1 MVSMTQA
8 AKELM
13 QNMQD
18 SVLAF
23 SKKKSFS
30 KKEKY
35 EARPKHSTRKHGMR
49 SCGSYLTA

>member
-1 MVSMTQA
+1 MTEA

-13 QNMQD
+13 QQMQE

-30 KKEKY
+30 KKEK
-35 EARPKHSTRKHGMR
+35 
-49 SCGSYLTA
+49 